1 MRVREGVIDARGPP
15 SSYAYGLADRYESTK
30 VCPQLRRIFL
40 YPVLILVCMGALG
53 LGGDMHCE
61 GSGRLQ
67 ERMSLNLQ

>member
-30 VCPQLRRIFL
+30 VCPQLRKIIL

-53 LGGDMHCE
+53 L
-61 GSGRLQ
+61 
-67 ERMSLNLQ
+67 